1 MRLTED
7 GAGARERQDAPV
19 GRYAYVVVA
28 TLALAYTFNFLDRQF
43 LSVLAE
49 PVKRDLH
56 LTDTQ
61 LGLLTGLMF
70 ALFYTAFG
78 IPVAAL
84 ADRTNR
90 VRIIAVACG
99 LWSLCTAACGFA
111 GSFALLAVARIGVGV
126 GEAGGSPPS
135 YSIISDYFP
144 PKRRGVA
151 LALYSLGVPFGTLF
165 GAASGGWIAA
175 NWGWR
180 TAFVTLGVVGL
191 VLAPLILLVVREP
204 QRGRLDPGFAA
215 AGPRASVLSAVTAF
229 ARRPALVF
237 TALSA
242 GLTAFLGYALLNWIP
257 AFLIREKGM
266 TLTEIAVW
274 YSTVSGLTTAVGTWL
289 SGFLV
294 DRLGARR
301 AGAYALVPGVAV
313 LLAMPFL
320 PAIVHAHSWRTAL
333 AFVVGPSI
341 LLIAYLPAALAVIQ
355 NGVAPAQRA
364 VSGSILLFVLNL
376 IGLGGG
382 PLFVGMMSDHY
393 KPRLGEHALGA
404 ALMALVPFYFL
415 AFFSQLA
422 AAWFLEKDA
431 RAVLRAQESTRA
443 SA

>member
-1 MRLTED
+1 MT
-7 GAGARERQDAPV
+7 QDHDVQTSTDEIRPAA
-19 GRYAYVVVA
+19 YAYLVVGV
-28 TLALAYTFNFLDRQF
+28 LAVAYTFNFLDRQF

-84 ADRTNR
+84 ADRSNR

-111 GSFALLAVARIGVGV
+111 GGFVTLAAARIGVGV

-144 PKRRGVA
+144 PRRRGVA

-175 NWGWR
+175 NFGWR
-180 TAFVTLGVVGL
+180 AAFITLGVVGL
-191 VLAPLILLVVREP
+191 ALAPAVLLIVREP
-204 QRGRLDPGFAA
+204 RRGRLDPGFAA
-215 AGPRASVLSAVTAF
+215 GAPRASVLSAATAF
-229 ARRPALVF
+229 VRRPALGF

-242 GLTAFLGYALLNWIP
+242 GLTAFVGYALLNWTP
-257 AFLIREKGM
+257 AFLMREKGM
-266 TLTEIAVW
+266 SLTEIAVW

-289 SGFLV
+289 SGFLI
-294 DRLGARR
+294 DRLGKRR
-301 AGAYALVPGVAV
+301 PAAYALVPGVAV
-313 LLAMPFL
+313 LLAAPFL
-320 PAIVHAHSWRTAL
+320 PAVIHAHGWRTAL
-333 AFVVGPSI
+333 AFVIGPSV

-382 PLFVGMMSDHY
+382 PLFVGVLSDHY
-393 KPRLGEHALGA
+393 KPRLGQHALSA
-404 ALMALVPFYFL
+404 ALMDLLPVYVL
-415 AFFSQLA
+415 AFLSQLA
-422 AAWFLEKDA
+422 AAWFLEREA
-431 RAVLRAQESTRA
+431 RTKA
-443 SA
+443 

>member
-1 MRLTED
+1 LAED
-7 GAGARERQDAPV
+7 TGV
-19 GRYAYVVVA
+19 GRPNGGDRPPVYAYVVVG

-56 LTDTQ
+56 LSDTQ

-78 IPVAAL
+78 IPVAML
-84 ADRTNR
+84 ADRTSR

-111 GSFALLAVARIGVGV
+111 GGFAALAAARIGVGV

-144 PKRRGVA
+144 PRRRGVA

-175 NWGWR
+175 HYGWR
-180 TAFVTLGVVGL
+180 TAFKTLGVIGL
-191 VLAPLILLVVREP
+191 VLVPLILLIVREP
-204 QRGRLDPGFAA
+204 VRGRLDPGFADA
-215 AGPRASVLSAVTAF
+215 PRASVASAMTAF
-229 ARRPALVF
+229 FRKPALGF

-242 GLTAFLGYALLNWIP
+242 GLTAFLGYALLNWTP
-257 AFLIREKGM
+257 AYLMREKGM
-266 TLTEIAVW
+266 SLTEIALW

-294 DRLGARR
+294 DRLGSKRPA
-301 AGAYALVPGVAV
+301 AYALVPGFAV
-313 LLAMPFL
+313 LLATPFL
-320 PAIVHAHSWRTAL
+320 PAMVHAHGWQTAL
-333 AFVVGPSI
+333 AFVVGPSV

-355 NGVAPAQRA
+355 NGVEPAQRA

-382 PLFVGMMSDHY
+382 PLFVGVMSDHY

-404 ALMALVPFYFL
+404 ALMALIPVYIL
-415 AFFSQLA
+415 AFASQLA
-422 AAWFLEKDA
+422 AAWFLERD
-431 RAVLRAQESTRA
+431 RRSAV
-443 SA
+443 

>member
-1 MRLTED
+1 MANGV
-7 GAGARERQDAPV
+7 GATKAAGEHRP
-19 GRYAYVVVA
+19 GPYAYLVVA
-28 TLALAYTFNFLDRQF
+28 ILAIAYTFNFLDRQF

-84 ADRTNR
+84 ADRTSR

-99 LWSLCTAACGFA
+99 LWSLATAACGFA
-111 GSFALLAVARIGVGV
+111 GSFAMLAAARIGVGV

-144 PKRRGVA
+144 PRRRGLA

-175 NWGWR
+175 TWGWR
-180 TAFVTLGVVGL
+180 TAFWTLGAIGL
-191 VLAPLILLVVREP
+191 VLAPLVLLIVREP
-204 QRGRLDPGFAA
+204 VRGGLDPQPASA
-215 AGPRASVLSAVTAF
+215 PRRASVATAITAF
-229 ARRPALVF
+229 VRKPALGF

-242 GLTAFLGYALLNWIP
+242 GLTAFVGYALLNWTP
-257 AFLIREKGM
+257 AFLMREKGM
-266 TLTEIAVW
+266 SLTEIAVW

-289 SGFLV
+289 SGVLV

-301 AGAYALVPGVAV
+301 PAAYALVPGVAV
-313 LLAMPFL
+313 LLAAPFL
-320 PAIVHAHSWRTAL
+320 PAVVHAHGWQTAL
-333 AFVVGPSI
+333 AFVVGPSL

-355 NGVAPAQRA
+355 NGVAPAERA

-382 PLFVGMMSDHY
+382 PLFVGVMSDHL
-393 KPRLGEHALGA
+393 KPTLGPHALGG
-404 ALMALVPFYFL
+404 ALMTLLPVYLL
-415 AFFSQLA
+415 AFLSQLA
-422 AAWFLEKDA
+422 AAFFLEKDA
-431 RAVLRAQESTRA
+431 RYARLAA
-443 SA
+443 G

>member
-1 MRLTED
+1 LAKVTAVETPASPSRP
-7 GAGARERQDAPV
+7 RP
-19 GRYAYVVVA
+19 YAYLVVA
-28 TLALAYTFNFLDRQF
+28 VLAVAYTFNFLDRQF

-78 IPVAAL
+78 IPVADL
-84 ADRTNR
+84 ADRANR
-90 VRIIAVACG
+90 VRIIAVACA
-99 LWSLCTAACGFA
+99 LWSLATAACGFA
-111 GSFALLAVARIGVGV
+111 GSFATLAAARIGVGV

-144 PKRRGVA
+144 PRRRGLA
-151 LALYSLGVPFGTLF
+151 LALYSMGVPFGSLF

-175 NWGWR
+175 NFGWR
-180 TAFVTLGVVGL
+180 AAFKTLGLVGL
-191 VLAPLILLVVREP
+191 LLAPLVLLIVREP
-204 QRGRLDPGFAA
+204 SRGALDPQPASA
-215 AGPRASVLSAVTAF
+215 KPRASVASAASAF
-229 ARRPALVF
+229 IRKPALGF

-242 GLTAFLGYALLNWIP
+242 GLTAFVGYALLNWTP
-257 AFLIREKGM
+257 AFLMREKGM
-266 TLTEIAVW
+266 SLTELAVW
-274 YSTVSGLTTAVGTWL
+274 YSTVSGLTTAFGTWL

-301 AGAYALVPGVAV
+301 PAAYALVPGVAV
-313 LLAMPFL
+313 LLAAPFL
-320 PAIVHAHSWRTAL
+320 PAMIQAQGWQGAL
-333 AFVVGPSI
+333 AFVVGPSV

-355 NGVAPAQRA
+355 NGVAPGERA

-382 PLFVGMMSDHY
+382 PLFVGMMSDRL
-393 KPRLGEHALGA
+393 KPTLGQHALGG
-404 ALMALVPFYFL
+404 ALMSLLPVYGL
-415 AFFSQLA
+415 AFLSQLA
-422 AAWFLEKDA
+422 AAWFLERD
-431 RAVLRAQESTRA
+431 RRRAQGSTRA

>member
-1 MRLTED
+1 MPQETSPS
-7 GAGARERQDAPV
+7 AHTAAPSA
-19 GRYAYVVVA
+19 YAYVVVA
-28 TLALAYTFNFLDRQF
+28 TLMVAYTFNFLDRQF

-56 LTDTQ
+56 LSDTQ

-70 ALFYTAFG
+70 ALFYTGFG

-111 GSFALLAVARIGVGV
+111 GSFAVLAAARIGVGV

-144 PKRRGVA
+144 PRRRGVA
-151 LALYSLGVPFGTLF
+151 LALYALGVPFGTLF

-175 NWGWR
+175 QWGWR
-180 TAFVTLGVVGL
+180 AAFITLGVIGL
-191 VLAPLILLVVREP
+191 VLSPLIYFIVREP
-204 QRGRLDPGFAA
+204 VRGRLDPGFDDRA
-215 AGPRASVLSAVTAF
+215 PKASVLSAVTAF
-229 ARRPALVF
+229 ARKPALML

-242 GLTAFLGYALLNWIP
+242 GLTAFLGYALLNWVP
-257 AFLIREKGM
+257 AFLMREKGM
-266 TLTEIAVW
+266 SLSEIAVW
-274 YSTVSGLTTAVGTWL
+274 YSTVSGLSAALGTWL

-294 DRLGARR
+294 DRLGGRR
-301 AGAYALVPGVAV
+301 PGAYALVPGFAV
-313 LLAMPFL
+313 LLALPFL
-320 PAIVHAHSWRTAL
+320 PAVVQAHGWQAAL
-333 AFVVGPSI
+333 AFGIGPSV
-341 LLIAYLPAALAVIQ
+341 LLSVYLPAALAVIQ

-364 VSGSILLFVLNL
+364 VSGSILLFILNL

-382 PLFVGMMSDHY
+382 PLFVGMMSDHF
-393 KPRLGEHALGA
+393 KPRLGVHALGA
-404 ALMALVPFYFL
+404 ALLTLAPVYIL
-415 AFFSQLA
+415 AFLSQMA

-431 RAVLRAQESTRA
+431 RAVQGSTLA